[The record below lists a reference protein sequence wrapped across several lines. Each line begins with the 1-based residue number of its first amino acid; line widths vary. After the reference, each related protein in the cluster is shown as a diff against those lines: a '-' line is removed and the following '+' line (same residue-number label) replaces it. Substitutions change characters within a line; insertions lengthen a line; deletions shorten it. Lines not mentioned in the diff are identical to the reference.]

1 MNLKRL
7 ALSPLY
13 KIYER
18 NLSKVVKS
26 SPPNT
31 IPKHI
36 GIILDGNRRF
46 AKSID
51 VPLEKGYQLG
61 SDKLEQVLDWLWD
74 INVKVVSVW
83 VFSTENFERDV
94 EQVGT
99 IMQMAEDRTI
109 RIREDKKVHKRGVQ
123 IRYSGDLRRL
133 PSSLQD
139 QIKRTED
146 ATKDYDNHI
155 LNICL
160 AYGGR
165 AEITHAMKEIATQV
179 QNGNLNVEE
188 IDEAEINKHLYT
200 SGLPDPDLIIRTSGS
215 VRLSGFML
223 WQASYSELYFSDV
236 LWPSFRHIDLLRA
249 VRDFQARKRNFG
261 T

>member
-1 MNLKRL
+1 MSKQVK
-7 ALSPLY
+7 ASPV
-13 KIYER
+13 E
-18 NLSKVVKS
+18 
-26 SPPNT
+26 T
-31 IPKHI
+31 IPQHI
-36 GIILDGNRRF
+36 GIILDGNRRY

-51 VPLEKGYQLG
+51 VPLETGYRIG
-61 SDKLEQVLDWLWD
+61 SDKLEEVLDWLWD
-74 INVKVVSVW
+74 INVRVVSVW
-83 VFSTENFERDV
+83 VFSTENFDRDIQ
-94 EQVGT
+94 QVGT

-123 IRYSGDLRRL
+123 IRYSGDLSRL
-133 PSSLQD
+133 PTSLQD
-139 QIKRTED
+139 QIQRTEQ
-146 ATKDYDNHI
+146 ATEKYENHI

-165 AEITHAMKEIATQV
+165 AEITHAMKKIASQV
-179 QNGNLNVEE
+179 QSGNLDVEE
-188 IDEAEINKHLYT
+188 INEAEINKHLYT

-223 WQASYSELYFSDV
+223 WQASYSELYFTDV

-261 T
+261 S